1 MKRTILLISFCFSFF
16 CHAQSSF
23 LDKTDSLAL
32 ESRFKADVVLSTFDT
47 LSGKKLLYS
56 ILDRDFYI
64 IIQQDNS
71 FKEYFVTIDDD
82 CCYLS
87 FVEVENDK
95 ELYLLKKE
103 KYLPRDKRRR
113 LKELL
118 RSRQILKNGFN
129 TDQYSKGFIISIPNA
144 SVVEGVPSYF
154 VIKDE
159 NNQRFGEYSLSSIT
173 SPCPISP
180 HLWAYLV
187 RQLSD
192 MKYAQSL
199 VYDKN

>member
-1 MKRTILLISFCFSFF
+1 MKRTIFLISFCFSFF
-16 CHAQSSF
+16 CHAQSGF

-56 ILDRDFYI
+56 ELDRDYYI
-64 IIQQDNS
+64 IIQQDNC
-71 FKEYFVTIDDD
+71 FKEYVVTIDD

-95 ELYLLKKE
+95 ELDLLKKE
-103 KYLPRDKRRR
+103 KHLPRNKRRR

-118 RSRQILKNGFN
+118 RSRQILKDGFN

-144 SVVEGVPSYF
+144 SIVEGVPSYF

-173 SPCPISP
+173 SPSPINP
-180 HLWAYLV
+180 QLWAYLV